1 MSSRW
6 LVLAGLLFLA
16 SCGLPGNVVVLIPD
30 EDGGIGKVLVKSP
43 ATTTLLDQPDSA
55 VGKRFW
61 QSQPGAAFEASQG
74 NIAAAFGTALAATP
88 RTPLHYILYFVL
100 GQATLIGSSQNEVQT
115 IIEKAK
121 TLPNLD
127 ISVVGNADAIGSAAV
142 NEALSLQRAQVVRDL
157 LVHGGISAAIIQI
170 AYYGANDPLIPT
182 PPGVPEPRNRRVE
195 VTLR

>member
-1 MSSRW
+1 MRSRW
-6 LVLAGLLFLA
+6 LVLAALLLLA

-30 EDGGIGKVLVKSP
+30 ENGAVGKVTVKTSE
-43 ATTTLLDQPDSA
+43 TSTLLDQPDSA

-74 NIAAAFGTALAATP
+74 NIEDAFGAALAATP
-88 RTPLHYILYFVL
+88 RAPLHYSLYFVL
-100 GQATLIGSSQNEVQT
+100 DQATLLGSSQATVQT
-115 IIEKAK
+115 IVDKAK

-127 ISVVGNADAIGSAAV
+127 ISVVGHADAIGSAAV
-142 NEALSLQRAQVVRDL
+142 NETLSLQRAQVVRDL
-157 LVHGGISAAIIQI
+157 LVHGGIPAAIIAI

>member
-1 MSSRW
+1 MRSPW
-6 LVLAGLLFLA
+6 LVLAGLLLVA

-30 EDGGIGKVLVKSP
+30 ENGGVGKVLVKTP

-74 NIAAAFGTALAATP
+74 NIADAFGAALAATP
-88 RTPLHYILYFVL
+88 RTPLHYNLYFVL
-100 GQATLIGSSQNEVQT
+100 DQATLIGSSRTEVQ
-115 IIEKAK
+115 IIVEKAK

-127 ISVVGNADAIGSAAV
+127 VSVVGHADAIGSAAV
-142 NEALSLQRAQVVRDL
+142 NEALSLRRAQVVRDL
-157 LVHGGISAAIIQI
+157 LVRGGISAAIIET

-182 PPGVPEPRNRRVE
+182 PLGVPEPRNRRVE